1 MSSLNFRKNRNHR
14 GFFFRLSRHLPTF
27 ILLLIIA
34 LLLGGG
40 IFAFSRFV
48 LKQQPRSLPAS
59 ATASEANR
67 KPDKDKPSTTQ
78 EPDSIDTL
86 IAQADRLAKGYDYDK
101 AMELLQQDASLA
113 ADSRIVEAV
122 STYQSE
128 KDALVPADVKNVTHV
143 FFHSLIMDTA
153 KAFDGD
159 SRSGGY
165 NSVMTTKDEFLKI
178 LDALYND
185 GYVLVRIHD
194 IAYETSDE
202 NGNPVFT
209 WGNIMLPEGRSLL
222 SCPRMMCATIHIWME
237 MALQVRSSSV
247 RTDGLPVK

>member
-1 MSSLNFRKNRNHR
+1 MSNLNFRKQRNHR

-27 ILLLIIA
+27 ILLLVIA

-40 IFAFSRFV
+40 IFAFSHFV
-48 LKQQPRSLPAS
+48 LKQKPGSLPAS

-67 KPDKDKPSTTQ
+67 KPDKDKPSTAQ
-78 EPDSIDTL
+78 EPDPIDTL

-113 ADSRIVEAV
+113 ADSRIEEAV

-178 LDALYND
+178 LDALYK
-185 GYVLVRIHD
+185 I
-194 IAYETSDE
+194 
-202 NGNPVFT
+202 
-209 WGNIMLPEGRSLL
+209 GR
-222 SCPRMMCATIHIWME
+222 AH
-237 MALQVRSSSV
+237 V
-247 RTDGLPVK
+247 